1 MDVREALEQR
11 RAIKQ
16 FDPEQELTDA
26 ELRRLLEP
34 VLLTPTSYNLQ
45 HYRFVVVRKKELK
58 NLLCEAA
65 FNQLQVRDC
74 SAVVVVTAKLNAHE
88 DAPQI
93 YDHLPPEITDK
104 LVSMTASFYANA
116 PQLQRDE
123 AMRSGSLAS
132 MTLMLVASER
142 GWDTCPMI
150 GYDPAK
156 IAVLLDVPIDH
167 AIVMMICVDKATLAP
182 RERAARYKLSDVAC
196 LESFEGD
203 RFE

>member
-11 RAIKQ
+11 RAIKR
-16 FDPEQELTDA
+16 FDPDQELTDA
-26 ELRRLLEP
+26 ELKQMLEP

-45 HYRFVVVRKKELK
+45 HYRFVVARKKELK
-58 NLLCEAA
+58 SQLCEAA
-65 FNQLQVRDC
+65 FNQFQVRDC

-88 DAPQI
+88 DAGQI
-93 YDHLPPEITDK
+93 YDHLPSEITDK
-104 LVSMTASFYANA
+104 LVAMTASFYGNA

-132 MTLMLVASER
+132 MTLMLVASEM

-150 GYDPAK
+150 GYDTAK
-156 IAVLLDVPIDH
+156 VIELMSIPSDH
-167 AIVMMICVDKATLAP
+167 AIIMMICVGKANNAP
-182 RERAARYKLSDVAC
+182 RERALRYQLSDVVC
-196 LESFEGD
+196 LENFEGV